1 MRKVGVIEDKLFKNF
16 TYYLL
21 EDHSSACPNLKIDD
35 KNVTS
40 SPEPKR
46 LKKRDKFRESKVIL
60 SF

>member
-40 SPEPKR
+40 SPEPHPHEQR
-46 LKKRDKFRESKVIL
+46 L
-60 SF
+60 